1 MMTEF
6 SVNTHRFDPYKNF
19 KFRVKWKNKYVPGI
33 FRVSGLN
40 RTTAV
45 VEHRDGGDANLI
57 QKSPGATTFAPL
69 TLERAR
75 THDTAFE
82 DWADKVWQLGA
93 ALGNEVA
100 LKNYR
105 RDIVIEILNEA
116 GQLAF
121 AWNVY
126 RCWPQRYD
134 AFVDLDANGDD
145 ILIERLVLAH
155 EGFQRDLA
163 VTEPTEK

>member
-1 MMTEF
+1 MTEF

-19 KFRVKWKNKYVPGI
+19 KFRVKWQNKIVPGI

-40 RTTAV
+40 RSTAV
-45 VEHRDGGDANLI
+45 VEHRDGGDPNVV
-57 QKSPGATTFAPL
+57 QKSPGTTTFAPL

-82 DWADKVWQLGA
+82 KWADDVFKLGA
-93 ALGNEVA
+93 SLGDEIK
-100 LKNYR
+100 LKKYR
-105 RDIVIEILNEA
+105 RDIVIEIMNEA

-126 RCWPQRYD
+126 RCWPQHYD
-134 AFVDLDANGDD
+134 AFIALDANADAT
-145 ILIERLVLAH
+145 LIERLILAH
-155 EGFQRDLA
+155 EGFERDVS

>member
-1 MMTEF
+1 MTEF

-40 RTTAV
+40 RSTAV
-45 VEHRDGGDANLI
+45 VEHRDGGDPNVI
-57 QKSPGATTFAPL
+57 QKSPGTTTYSPL

-82 DWADKVWQLGA
+82 DWADKVWKLGA
-93 ALGNEVA
+93 SPGNEIA
-100 LKNYR
+100 LKSYR
-105 RDIVIEILNEA
+105 RDIVIEIFNEA

-126 RCWPQRYD
+126 RCWPQHYD
-134 AFVDLDANGDD
+134 AFADLDSYADN

-155 EGFQRDLA
+155 EGFERDLS